1 MAKEPKKP
9 AKRTM
14 HGVRLISENAINN
27 LKAALV
33 TIPF

>member
-1 MAKEPKKP
+1 MAKDNKNP

-14 HGVRLISENAINN
+14 RGVRIISENEINN

-33 TIPF
+33 TISF

>member
-1 MAKEPKKP
+1 MAKEQRKP

-14 HGVRLISENAINN
+14 RGVRIISENEINN